1 MNGDAPEPG
10 WTTAGKVAAV
20 IDGDTVD
27 VEIVRRIRVRLS
39 DCWAPE
45 SRLDSQI
52 KDPEKRDAAK
62 RLGQVA
68 KAHLQILAQGR
79 QCRLVIPTAIQADG
93 ITQDPATSLTLG
105 RAIGEVW
112 IEGPDGKWVSLS
124 DVMVAAGH
132 AGRTKAGQPQ
142 P

>member
-20 IDGDTVD
+20 IDGDTLE
-27 VEIVRRIRVRLS
+27 VEVVRRIRVRLS

-45 SRLDSQI
+45 SRLDPQI
-52 KDPEKRDAAK
+52 EDHAKRIAAK
-62 RLGQVA
+62 QMGQIA

-112 IEGPDGKWVSLS
+112 VEGPDGSWGSLS
-124 DVMVAAGH
+124 KLMVAAGH
-132 AGRTKAGQPQ
+132 AGRTKAEQPQ